1 MFVCVPLDTNSMV
14 IGVLM
19 LMSVSNNRVFV
30 LLLARVK
37 TQMEASNVS
46 VHVATSWMRVEL
58 SVLTT
63 MNVMLMEDVKR
74 DAETVMDHTNVVV
87 LKVSSSIFILINVLT
102 KMNVLDQTTHVAAV
116 NASTLLEVTHVDVL
130 SNSLTYYDIIF
141 RFKTCFF
148 SGYQFDLRLSIC
160 IQSAGGCSNSP
171 CNFGCNALGA
181 QSFSCDCPAGYR

>member
-130 SNSLTYYDIIF
+130 SNSLTYYD
-141 RFKTCFF
+141 K
-148 SGYQFDLRLSIC
+148 Y
-160 IQSAGGCSNSP
+160 
-171 CNFGCNALGA
+171 
-181 QSFSCDCPAGYR
+181 